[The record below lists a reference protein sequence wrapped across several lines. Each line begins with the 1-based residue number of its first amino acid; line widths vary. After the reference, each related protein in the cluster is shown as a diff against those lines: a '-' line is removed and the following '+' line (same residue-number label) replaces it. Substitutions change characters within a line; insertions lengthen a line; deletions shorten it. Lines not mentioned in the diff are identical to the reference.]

1 MTEIIRLCIEPEAFR
16 VFKAD
21 GKFLSV
27 KPISFCFSGK
37 GNGFESLLYSEK
49 LSLEKKKDLARWRCG
64 KKSCNCLISEK
75 AKAKL
80 QT

>member
-1 MTEIIRLCIEPEAFR
+1 MTEIIRLWIEPEAFR
-16 VFKAD
+16 VIKAD

-49 LSLEKKKDLARWRCG
+49 LSLGKKKRFGQMKMWQ
-64 KKSCNCLISEK
+64 KVK
-75 AKAKL
+75 
-80 QT
+80 